1 MLLGIATRD
10 LTSNSLFNEKM
21 FLAKRVTKT
30 NCKIKIYLFL
40 AIMLYL
46 MSDLFLPRDKDKFFL
61 KSTIACIALL
71 IGIHIYL
78 SIPLFD
84 SSSKMFGLLHIV
96 IILILMVMLL
106 AILLKGVV
114 PVAISSLGLVL
125 LYGSIL
131 IPSATSNSL
140 GPFYYKAGVGN
151 LHYETLVRAAHGF
164 FLLGLAM
171 VVLGFIVA
179 YKPSFLYTRNRPQ
192 SAEHLWANYPK
203 WEENRQLVS
212 TRTEALIDLPNLLN
226 EKEKYLLWRYEFIL
240 VIIYG
245 TTYKVPIYSF
255 VPESS
260 SILREPKSHQIVG
273 MSKYGY
279 FV

>member
-1 MLLGIATRD
+1 
-10 LTSNSLFNEKM
+10 
-21 FLAKRVTKT
+21 
-30 NCKIKIYLFL
+30 
-40 AIMLYL
+40 
-46 MSDLFLPRDKDKFFL
+46 MSEIFLPKYKDKFFL
-61 KSTIACIALL
+61 KCTITCIALL

-78 SIPLFD
+78 SMTLID

-96 IILILMVMLL
+96 IILILMVMFL
-106 AILLKGVV
+106 AILQKGIV
-114 PVAISSLGLVL
+114 PVAISCLGLVL

-131 IPSATSNSL
+131 IPAAASNSL
-140 GPFYYKAGVGN
+140 GPFYYKAAIGN

-164 FLLGLAM
+164 FLLGLA
-171 VVLGFIVA
+171 
-179 YKPSFLYTRNRPQ
+179 TRNRPQ

-203 WEENRQLVS
+203 WEENRQLAS
-212 TRTEALIDLPNLLN
+212 MKTEALIDLPNLLN
-226 EKEKYLLWRYEFIL
+226 DKEKYLLWRYEFIL

-260 SILREPKSHQIVG
+260 SILREPKSHKIVG

>member
-1 MLLGIATRD
+1 
-10 LTSNSLFNEKM
+10 
-21 FLAKRVTKT
+21 
-30 NCKIKIYLFL
+30 
-40 AIMLYL
+40 
-46 MSDLFLPRDKDKFFL
+46 MSDLFLPKDKDKFFL
-61 KSTIACIALL
+61 KCTIACIALL

-78 SIPLFD
+78 SITLFD

-96 IILILMVMLL
+96 IILILMVMFL
-106 AILLKGVV
+106 AILQKGIV
-114 PVAISSLGLVL
+114 PVAISCLGLVL

-131 IPSATSNSL
+131 IPSAASNSL
-140 GPFYYKAGVGN
+140 GPFYYKAAIGN

-171 VVLGFIVA
+171 VVLGMIVA
-179 YKPSFLYTRNRPQ
+179 YKPSVLYTRNRPQ

-203 WEENRQLVS
+203 WEENRQLAS
-212 TRTEALIDLPNLLN
+212 AKTEALIDLPHLLN
-226 EKEKYLLWRYEFIL
+226 DKEKYLLWRYEFIL

-260 SILREPKSHQIVG
+260 SILREPKSHKIVG

>member
-1 MLLGIATRD
+1 
-10 LTSNSLFNEKM
+10 
-21 FLAKRVTKT
+21 
-30 NCKIKIYLFL
+30 
-40 AIMLYL
+40 

-78 SIPLFD
+78 SITLFD

-96 IILILMVMLL
+96 IILILMVMFL

-140 GPFYYKAGVGN
+140 GPFYYKAAVGN
-151 LHYETLVRAAHGF
+151 LDYETLVRAAHGF

-179 YKPSFLYTRNRPQ
+179 YKPSFTH
-192 SAEHLWANYPK
+192 A
-203 WEENRQLVS
+203 
-212 TRTEALIDLPNLLN
+212 IDPSLLN
-226 EKEKYLLWRYEFIL
+226 IFGQTIQS
-240 VIIYG
+240 G
-245 TTYKVPIYSF
+245 TK
-255 VPESS
+255 
-260 SILREPKSHQIVG
+260 IV
-273 MSKYGY
+273 S
-279 FV
+279 

>member
-1 MLLGIATRD
+1 
-10 LTSNSLFNEKM
+10 
-21 FLAKRVTKT
+21 
-30 NCKIKIYLFL
+30 
-40 AIMLYL
+40 MLYL
-46 MSDLFLPRDKDKFFL
+46 MSELFLPRDKDKFFL
-61 KSTIACIALL
+61 KCTIACIALL

-78 SIPLFD
+78 SIISFD
-84 SSSKMFGLLHIV
+84 SSSKIFGLLHIV
-96 IILILMVMLL
+96 IILILLVMFL
-106 AILLKGVV
+106 AVLPKGIV
-114 PVAISSLGLVL
+114 PVAISCLGLVL

-131 IPSATSNSL
+131 IPAASNSL
-140 GPFYYKAGVGN
+140 GAFYYKAAIGN

-171 VVLGFIVA
+171 VVLAMIVA
-179 YKPSFLYTRNRPQ
+179 YKPSVLYTRNRPQ
-192 SAEHLWANYPK
+192 PAEHLWAKYPK
-203 WEENRQLVS
+203 WEENRQLAS
-212 TRTEALIDLPNLLN
+212 TRTEALIDLPNLMN
-226 EKEKYLLWRYEFIL
+226 DKERYLLWRYEFIL

-260 SILREPKSHQIVG
+260 SILREPKTHKIVG

>member
-1 MLLGIATRD
+1 
-10 LTSNSLFNEKM
+10 M

-61 KSTIACIALL
+61 KSTIVCIALL

-78 SIPLFD
+78 SITLFD

-96 IILILMVMLL
+96 IILILMVMFL

-140 GPFYYKAGVGN
+140 GPFYYKAAVGN

-192 SAEHLWANYPK
+192 SAEHLWTNYPK
-203 WEENRQLVS
+203 WEENRQLVF